1 MKHKA
6 MNWLENLSEVLDA
19 DETDALIKWIVTTLQ
34 DIGMEHDEMCLM
46 NRPHS
51 HSADCDCGIDELQ
64 KKILDTLPN
73 VGEE

>member
-1 MKHKA
+1 MKHA

-34 DIGMEHDEMCLM
+34 DIGMEHDEMCAIT
-46 NRPHS
+46 RPHS
-51 HSADCDCGIDELQ
+51 HSADCDCGRDELQ